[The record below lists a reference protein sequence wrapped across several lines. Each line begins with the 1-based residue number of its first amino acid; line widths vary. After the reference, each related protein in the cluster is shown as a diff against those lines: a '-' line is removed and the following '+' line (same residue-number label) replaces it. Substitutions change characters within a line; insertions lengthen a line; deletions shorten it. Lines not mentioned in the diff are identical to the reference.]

1 MAAGVSLLSDLP
13 YSSSGAYSGEL
24 NIEMEPGNTTLILKY
39 LSIHIIDVLCYITL
53 DALLNINKS

>member
-39 LSIHIIDVLCYITL
+39 LSIHIIDVLYQ
-53 DALLNINKS
+53 